1 MAVSAYEVISTQTL
15 GSAAATVT
23 FSSIPQIYT
32 DLVLIA
38 NSSTTTVASS
48 EINKLTFNSD
58 TASNYS
64 TTVLGGDGS
73 SAASFRGTG
82 VAYIRAG
89 RNTANGDSYFA
100 QNKMQ
105 IINYA
110 NATTFKTVIT
120 QGSEAGAYISADC
133 GMWRSTSAITSI
145 TLTAGT
151 NNYKVGSTFS
161 LYGIKAAS

>member
-15 GSAAATVT
+15 GTAVASVT
-23 FSSIPQIYT
+23 FSSIPATYT

-38 NSSTTTVASS
+38 NSSTTTVGSS

-64 TTVLGGDGS
+64 TTTLGGDGS
-73 SAASFRGTG
+73 SAASFRGTS

-89 RNTANGDSYFA
+89 RNSQNGDSYFVPNKIQIMNYSNTTTHKTILA
-100 QNKMQ
+100 QGPEAS
-105 IINYA
+105 NYIE
-110 NATTFKTVIT
+110 NDV
-120 QGSEAGAYISADC
+120 GL
-133 GMWRSTSAITSI
+133 WRSTSAITSV

-151 NNYKVGSTFS
+151 NNYKVGSTFT
-161 LYGIKAAS
+161 LYGIKAAA